1 MIIQHI
7 KYIVI
12 FVLLF
17 ALLIFVPG
25 SKALAGRTLSK
36 EIAPDV
42 PTKTYDLLNNNAA
55 VYFEGSGK
63 KDILMIAD
71 TYCVSSR
78 KTYRL
83 LKKI

>member
-1 MIIQHI
+1 MKHFKFIMLI
-7 KYIVI
+7 
-12 FVLLF
+12 VLLLT
-17 ALLIFVPG
+17 LLIFVPG

-42 PTKTYDLLNNNAA
+42 PTKTFDLLNNNAA

-63 KDILMIAD
+63 KDILLIAD
-71 TYCVSSR
+71 TYCVNSR